1 MTSMEKEIDPIMNA
15 ILEGNHIN
23 AVGEAKKLLEN
34 GIEKVEIV
42 SVLEKA
48 MRKLDE
54 KCTIEHFNLLEI
66 MLAGRAVMSVM
77 NVLYPPGSSPP
88 LTKGTIAIAS
98 LEGDIH
104 DLGKGIVIIILLA
117 YGYKAV
123 DCGKDCPVE
132 NLIDTAEREKV
143 DAIFVSGLITPVIP
157 KVQRIK
163 EVLKERKLNI
173 KVVAG
178 GAALKQS
185 SAEKLNVDFVAETAF
200 DGLRFLKKHIGNR
213 DV

>member
-1 MTSMEKEIDPIMNA
+1 MTSLGKENNPIMNA
-15 ILEGNHIN
+15 ILEGNHFN

-34 GIEKVEIV
+34 GIEKGEIV
-42 SVLEKA
+42 SELEKA
-48 MRKLDE
+48 MINLDE
-54 KCTIEHFNLLEI
+54 KCTIEYFNLLEI

-77 NVLYPPGSSPP
+77 NVLYPLGSSPP

-104 DLGKGIVIIILLA
+104 DLGKGIVIIILVA
-117 YGYKAV
+117 YGYKVV
-123 DCGKDCPVE
+123 DCGKDCLIE
-132 NLIDTAEREKV
+132 NLIDTAEGEKV

-157 KVQRIK
+157 QVQRIK

-173 KVVAG
+173 KVIAG

-200 DGLRFLKKHIGNR
+200 DGLRFLKKYVENR
-213 DV
+213 GV

>member
-1 MTSMEKEIDPIMNA
+1 MTNMEKIIDPIMNA
-15 ILEGNHIN
+15 ILEGNHSN
-23 AVGEAKKLLEN
+23 AVSEAKKLLEN

-48 MRKLDE
+48 MSKLDE

-66 MLAGRAVMSVM
+66 MLAGRAVMSIM

-88 LTKGTIAIAS
+88 STKGTIAIAS

-104 DLGKGIVIIILLA
+104 DLGKGIVIIILVA
-117 YGYKAV
+117 YGYKVV
-123 DCGKDCPVE
+123 DCGKDCPIE

-143 DAIFVSGLITPVIP
+143 DAIFVSGLITPIIP
-157 KVQRIK
+157 QVQRIK
-163 EVLKERKLNI
+163 KVLKERKLNI

-200 DGLRFLKKHIGNR
+200 DGLRFLKKYIENR
-213 DV
+213 GV